1 MRHTQ
6 IDVTAALQKAL
17 DAKGDLILPATLY
30 AEPQLTT
37 ADVAA
42 RLNVTLRQAQ
52 TLVKRHPA
60 ATRDLRWL
68 LPERCL
74 ADLEA
79 RPGRGRPKSR
89 PSPSGRATRE
99 TAPRR

>member
-1 MRHTQ
+1 MTIYR
-6 IDVTAALQKAL
+6 
-17 DAKGDLILPATLY
+17 
-30 AEPQLTT
+30 EPQLTT

-52 TLVKRHPA
+52 SLVRAHPA

-74 ADLEA
+74 PDLAA
-79 RPGRGRPKSR
+79 RPGRGRPRKTQLT
-89 PSPSGRATRE
+89 AT
-99 TAPRR
+99 